1 MHACRSRRSAF
12 TLIEL
17 LVVIAIIAV
26 LIGLLLPAVQKVRE
40 AAARS
45 KCSNNLK
52 QIGLACHNYA
62 STYGV
67 LPPGFVAAKQYHY
80 DVDSYEGG
88 TSYSLFVFILPY
100 IEAETIYRQ
109 LELPVN
115 PSATPPYGP
124 PVAAG
129 ITAWFTEP
137 DNKDFNLARNRIKTF
152 ECPSD
157 PFGGPQ
163 DTAGGPMIS
172 TLVPASTWPGDVANW
187 YVAGGFYYADNTV
200 DLGRTNY
207 AGVAGC
213 NGDVP
218 LPGNDSAANGPN
230 INMPAYRGLFY
241 NRSKVSLAAATSAD
255 GTANTLMIGE
265 SLGGSYPGIY
275 DPTTNTTS
283 VRDVYWSWMG
293 FSCAGVRRS
302 LGPDGAYAGSYVG
315 FSSFHPGIVQF
326 CFGDGSV
333 HVLKNDGTANRT
345 PPPPFQTSPWG
356 LLQQLG
362 GLQDGQS
369 NDTSGISS

>member
-1 MHACRSRRSAF
+1 MLPLSKRRSAF

-62 STYGV
+62 SANGV
-67 LPPGFVAAKQYHY
+67 LPPGFVAAKVYGY
-80 DVDSYEGG
+80 DAGSYQGG
-88 TSYSLFVFILPY
+88 TSYSLLVFLLPY
-100 IEAETIYRQ
+100 VEAESIYRQ
-109 LELPVN
+109 LELPVTAD
-115 PSATPPYGP
+115 ATPPYPGIP
-124 PVAAG
+124 AG
-129 ITAWFTEP
+129 VTSWFTET
-137 DNKDFNLARNRIKTF
+137 DDRDFNLARSRIKIF

-157 PFGGPQ
+157 PFSGPSS
-163 DTAGGPMIS
+163 TASGPMIS
-172 TLVPASTWPGDVANW
+172 TLVPASCLPGDTANW
-187 YVAGGFYYADNTV
+187 YVAGGFYYNDNSV

-218 LPGNDSAANGPN
+218 SPGNTSPANGPN
-230 INMPAYRGLFY
+230 IDMPAYRGLFY
-241 NRSKVSLAAATSAD
+241 NRSKVSLAAATAAD

-265 SLGGSYPGIY
+265 SLGGSYPGVY
-275 DPTTNTTS
+275 DPSTGVTS

-302 LGPDGAYAGSYVG
+302 LGPDGGYAGSYVG
-315 FSSFHPGIVQF
+315 YSSFHPSITLF
-326 CFGDGSV
+326 CYGDGSV
-333 HVLKNDGTANRT
+333 HTLRNSGTANRT
-345 PPPPFQTSPWG
+345 PGPPFQASPWG
-356 LLQQLG
+356 LLQQMG
-362 GLQDGQS
+362 GLRDGES
-369 NDTSGISS
+369 RDTSNLAN

>member
-1 MHACRSRRSAF
+1 MSSLFRRRSAF

-62 STYGV
+62 SAIGV
-67 LPPGFVAAKQYHY
+67 LPPGFVAAKLY
-80 DVDSYEGG
+80 DYDAGSYQGG
-88 TSYSLFVFILPY
+88 TSYSLLVFLLPY
-100 IEAETIYRQ
+100 VEADSIYRQ
-109 LELPVN
+109 LELPVT
-115 PSATPPYGP
+115 PDATPPYSGVP
-124 PVAAG
+124 ASV
-129 ITAWFTEP
+129 TSWFTET
-137 DNKDFNLARNRIKTF
+137 DSRDFNLARNRIKIF

-163 DTAGGPMIS
+163 DTASGPMIS
-172 TLVPASTWPGDVANW
+172 TLVPASNLPSNPAGNN
-187 YVAGGFYYADNTV
+187 YVAGGFYYNDNTV

-218 LPGNDSAANGPN
+218 APGNNSPANGPN
-230 INMPAYRGLFY
+230 INMPIYRGLFY
-241 NRSKVSLAAATSAD
+241 NRSKVSLAAATAAD
-255 GTANTLMIGE
+255 GVSNTLMIGE

-275 DPTTNTTS
+275 DPATNTRS

-302 LGPDGAYAGSYVG
+302 IGPDGAYPGSYVS
-315 FSSFHPGIVQF
+315 FSSYHPGITQF
-326 CFGDGSV
+326 CYGDGSV
-333 HVLKNDGTANRT
+333 HTLRNDGTSNRT
-345 PPPPFQTSPWG
+345 PPPPFQISPWG
-356 LLQQLG
+356 LLQQMG
-362 GLQDGQS
+362 GLTDGEAK
-369 NDTSGISS
+369 NTSSLAN